1 MLFITE
7 SLQLI
12 VNHGTVPSAGPEP
25 PEKLHFAQVGDS
37 ATTAKHQFFSVGNSG
52 VQLHVDSHF
61 LVMHVNCT

>member
-12 VNHGTVPSAGPEP
+12 IKHGTVQSAGPEA

-37 ATTAKHQFFSVGNSG
+37 ATTEKHQFFSVRTSRF
-52 VQLHVDSHF
+52 QLHVDSHF